1 MTEPADLDVTSASLL
16 MEKGKLTA
24 EALMAS
30 CLARVDTRED
40 AVRAWAYIDADL
52 AMAAA
57 RACDRETRRGPLHGI
72 PIGVKDIIDTSDM
85 PTAYGSPIYNGNQ
98 PAADAAC
105 VALAREAGAVIM
117 GKTVSTEFATR
128 HPGKTRNP
136 HNAAHT
142 PGGSSSGS
150 AAAVADRMV
159 PAAFGTQTTGSVIRP
174 SAYCGIVG
182 YKPTFGTINRT
193 GVKPLSDTMDTVG
206 LHARSVPD
214 IALILS
220 VISGRPYPGLKAV
233 AEEMRPWRIG
243 ICRTPYWDRAD
254 AATHAL
260 LEQVA
265 DRLGRAGSKVRE
277 LVLPEPFSDA
287 FHAQDVINEFDTWRA
302 LAFERT
308 RHPEKL
314 STTLSERL
322 ARAGRRSAAEYTAAH
337 DLAAKCRGLADEMYS
352 EWDALIVPAAP
363 GEAPNGLGFTG
374 DPIFSQLWTLLH
386 GPAVTIPAGH
396 GPSGLPLGIQLVGAR
411 GHDLRVLACANW
423 VAGILAC

>member
-1 MTEPADLDVTSASLL
+1 MIEPADLDVTSASIL

-30 CLARVDTRED
+30 CIARVEARED
-40 AVRAWAYIDADL
+40 TVQAWAYMDADL
-52 AMAAA
+52 ALDAA
-57 RACDRETRRGPLHGI
+57 RACDCETRRGPLHGI
-72 PIGVKDIIDTSDM
+72 PIGVKDIIDTFDM
-85 PTAYGSPIYNGNQ
+85 PTAYGSPLYKGHQ
-98 PAADAAC
+98 PAGDAAC
-105 VALAREAGAVIM
+105 VALAREAGAIIM

-136 HNAAHT
+136 HNVAHT

-150 AAAVADRMV
+150 AAAVADHMV

-193 GVKPLSDTMDTVG
+193 GVKPLCDTLDTVG
-206 LHARSVPD
+206 LHARSVTD

-220 VISGRPYPGLKAV
+220 VISGQSCPDLADV
-233 AEEMRPWRIG
+233 AEEMRPRRVG
-243 ICRTPYWDRAD
+243 LCRTPYWDRAD

-260 LEQVA
+260 LEEAAV
-265 DRLGRAGSKVRE
+265 RLGRAGAKVGE
-277 LVLPEPFSDA
+277 VVLPDPFPDA
-287 FHAQDVINEFDTWRA
+287 FHAQDVINEFDTWRS

-308 RHPEKL
+308 RHPE
-314 STTLSERL
+314 TLSMTLRERL
-322 ARAGRRSAAEYTAAH
+322 ARAGRRSAAEYTAAQQ
-337 DLAAKCRGLADEMYS
+337 LAAKCRELADEIYA
-352 EWDALIVPAAP
+352 EWDVLVVAAAP
-363 GEAPNGLGFTG
+363 GEAPAGLDSTG

-386 GPAVTIPAGH
+386 GPAITIPAGH
-396 GPSGLPLGIQLVGAR
+396 GPSGLPMGIQLVGPR

-423 VAGILAC
+423 AAGVLAC

>member
-1 MTEPADLDVTSASLL
+1 MTEPADLDATSASILI
-16 MEKGKLTA
+16 EKGKLTA

-30 CLARVDTRED
+30 CIARVKARED
-40 AVRAWAYIDADL
+40 TVRAWAYIDAEAVL
-52 AMAAA
+52 EAA
-57 RACDRETRRGPLHGI
+57 RARDCETRRGPLHGI

-85 PTAYGSPIYNGNQ
+85 PTAYGSPIYSRHQ

-136 HNAAHT
+136 HNGAHT

-159 PAAFGTQTTGSVIRP
+159 PAAFGTQTTGSIIRP
-174 SAYCGIVG
+174 SAYCGVVG

-193 GVKPLSDTMDTVG
+193 GVKPLSDTMDTIG
-206 LHARSVPD
+206 LHARSVAD

-220 VISGRPYPGLKAV
+220 VISGHSYPDLKVVADERP
-233 AEEMRPWRIG
+233 PWRIG
-243 ICRTPYWDRAD
+243 LCRTPYWDRAD

-260 LEQVA
+260 LEDVA
-265 DRLGRAGSKVRE
+265 NRLGRAGSKVRE
-277 LVLPEPFSDA
+277 LVLPEPFPDA

-314 STTLSERL
+314 STTLRERL
-322 ARAGRRSAAEYTAAH
+322 ARAGRRSSTEYTIAQK
-337 DLAAKCRGLADEMYS
+337 LAAKCRRLADEMYT
-352 EWDALIVPAAP
+352 EWDVLVVPAAP
-363 GEAPNGLGFTG
+363 GEAPNGLDSTG

-386 GPAVTIPAGH
+386 GPAATIPAGH
-396 GPSGLPLGIQLVGAR
+396 GPSGLPLGIQLVGPR

-423 VAGILAC
+423 VAGVLAH

>member
-1 MTEPADLDVTSASLL
+1 
-16 MEKGKLTA
+16 
-24 EALMAS
+24 MAS
-30 CLARVDTRED
+30 CIARVKARED
-40 AVRAWAYIDADL
+40 TVRAWAYIDAEAAL
-52 AMAAA
+52 EAA
-57 RACDRETRRGPLHGI
+57 RARDCETRRGPLHGI

-85 PTAYGSPIYNGNQ
+85 PTAYGSPIYSRHQ

-136 HNAAHT
+136 HNGAHT

-159 PAAFGTQTTGSVIRP
+159 PAAFGTQTTGSIIRP
-174 SAYCGIVG
+174 SAYCGVVG

-193 GVKPLSDTMDTVG
+193 GVKPLSDTMDTIG
-206 LHARSVPD
+206 LHARSVAD

-220 VISGRPYPGLKAV
+220 VISGHSYPDLKVVADERP
-233 AEEMRPWRIG
+233 PWRIG
-243 ICRTPYWDRAD
+243 LCRTPYWDRAD

-260 LEQVA
+260 LEDVA
-265 DRLGRAGSKVRE
+265 NRLGRAGSKVRE
-277 LVLPEPFSDA
+277 LVLPEPFPDA

-314 STTLSERL
+314 STTLRERL
-322 ARAGRRSAAEYTAAH
+322 ARAGRRSSTEYTIAQK
-337 DLAAKCRGLADEMYS
+337 LAAKCRRLADEMYT
-352 EWDALIVPAAP
+352 EWDVLVVPAAP
-363 GEAPNGLGFTG
+363 GEAPNGLDSTG

-386 GPAVTIPAGH
+386 GPAATIPAGH
-396 GPSGLPLGIQLVGAR
+396 GPSGLPLGIQLVGPR

-423 VAGILAC
+423 VAGVLAH

>member
-1 MTEPADLDVTSASLL
+1 MTEPADLDATSAAIL

-30 CLARVDTRED
+30 CIARVKARED
-40 AVRAWAYIDADL
+40 TVQAWAYIDADAAL
-52 AMAAA
+52 EAA
-57 RACDRETRRGPLHGI
+57 RARDCETRRGPLHGI

-85 PTAYGSPIYNGNQ
+85 PTAYGSPIYSGHQ

-136 HNAAHT
+136 HNGAHT

-159 PAAFGTQTTGSVIRP
+159 PAAFGTQTTGSIIRP

-193 GVKPLSDTMDTVG
+193 GVKPLSDTMDTIG
-206 LHARSVPD
+206 LHARSVAD

-220 VISGRPYPGLKAV
+220 VISGHSYPDLEVV
-233 AEEMRPWRIG
+233 AGEMPPWRIG
-243 ICRTPYWDRAD
+243 LCRTPYWDRAD

-260 LEQVA
+260 LEDVA
-265 DRLGRAGSKVRE
+265 NRLGRAGSKVRE
-277 LVLPEPFSDA
+277 LVLPEPFPEA

-314 STTLSERL
+314 STTLRERL
-322 ARAGRRSAAEYTAAH
+322 ARAGRRSAAEYTIAQK
-337 DLAAKCRGLADEMYS
+337 LAAKCRGLADEMYT
-352 EWDALIVPAAP
+352 EWDVLVVPAAP
-363 GEAPNGLGFTG
+363 GEAPNGLNSTG

-386 GPAVTIPAGH
+386 GPAVTIPAGR
-396 GPSGLPLGIQLVGAR
+396 GPSGLPLGIQLVSPR
-411 GHDLRVLACANW
+411 GHDLQVLACANW
-423 VAGILAC
+423 VAGVLAH

>member
-1 MTEPADLDVTSASLL
+1 MTEPADLDATSASIL

-30 CLARVDTRED
+30 CIARVKARED
-40 AVRAWAYIDADL
+40 TVQAWAYIDADAAL
-52 AMAAA
+52 GAA
-57 RACDRETRRGPLHGI
+57 RARDRESRCGPLHGI

-85 PTAYGSPIYNGNQ
+85 PTAYGSPIYSGHQ

-136 HNAAHT
+136 HNGAHT

-159 PAAFGTQTTGSVIRP
+159 PAAFGTQTTGSIIRP

-182 YKPTFGTINRT
+182 YKPTCGTINRT
-193 GVKPLSDTMDTVG
+193 GVKPLSDTMDTIG
-206 LHARSVPD
+206 LHARSVAD

-220 VISGRPYPGLKAV
+220 AISGHSYPDLEV
-233 AEEMRPWRIG
+233 AADETGPWRIG
-243 ICRTPYWDRAD
+243 LCRTPYWDRAD

-260 LEQVA
+260 LEEVA

-277 LVLPEPFSDA
+277 LVLPEPFPDA
-287 FHAQDVINEFDTWRA
+287 FHAQDVINEFETWRA

-314 STTLSERL
+314 STTLRERL
-322 ARAGRRSAAEYTAAH
+322 ARAGRRSAGEYTIAQK
-337 DLAAKCRGLADEMYS
+337 LAAKCRSLADEMYA
-352 EWDALIVPAAP
+352 ELDVLVVPAAP
-363 GEAPNGLGFTG
+363 GEAPNGLDSTG

-396 GPSGLPLGIQLVGAR
+396 GPSGMPLGIQLVGPR

-423 VAGILAC
+423 TAGVLA

>member
-150 AAAVADRMV
+150 AAAVADHMV

-220 VISGRPYPGLKAV
+220 VISGRPYPGLEAV
-233 AEEMRPWRIG
+233 AEEIRPWRIG

-287 FHAQDVINEFDTWRA
+287 FHAQVVINEFDTWRA

-308 RHPEKL
+308 RHPEML
-314 STTLSERL
+314 STSLSERL

-352 EWDALIVPAAP
+352 EWDALVVPAAP